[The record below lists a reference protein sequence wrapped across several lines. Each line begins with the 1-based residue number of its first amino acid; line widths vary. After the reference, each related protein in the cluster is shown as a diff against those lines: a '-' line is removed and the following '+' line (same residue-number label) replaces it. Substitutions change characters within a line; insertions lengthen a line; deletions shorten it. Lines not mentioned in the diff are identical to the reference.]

1 MKDFKVYLSIASLF
15 LLVYLVAEYKRPKPI
30 DWTPTFLKKDKI
42 PLGTYVLYN
51 RLRDIFPGADIRTY
65 REPAYNVL
73 ADHGI
78 KHATYLIIANK
89 VNIDKADYSRL
100 SAFVKQGNNVFI
112 AATYFGDFL
121 HKELKVDADSYS
133 EYRMGTDSL
142 HFVNQK
148 LDISKI
154 YMVEPEL
161 QSAHFAEFDT
171 LKAIV
176 LAQDSHQQTTYIKF
190 PMGKGALYLNT
201 TPHLFT
207 NYGLLDQGGA
217 QYASTALS
225 YLKTDKALIWDEYY
239 TLGRGGEQSIMRV
252 FFKSPPLKWAYFQA
266 LAALILYVLY
276 QMKRHQRIIPIV
288 EPLANS
294 TLGFVQV
301 VGQLYYEK
309 RNNHNIAQ
317 KKASYF
323 LEHLRQDHRLVTTI
337 LDKDF
342 TQSFANKTGVDY
354 QLAEKLVAAISYVER
369 HTSVTDRELIEL
381 NQLIE
386 NYYTQTGS
394 YGK

>member
-1 MKDFKVYLSIASLF
+1 MKDFKVYLSIASIF

-51 RLRDIFPGADIRTY
+51 QLRDIFPGADIKTY
-65 REPAYNVL
+65 REPVYNVL

-78 KHATYLIIANK
+78 KHATYIIIADE
-89 VNIDKADYSRL
+89 VNIDKADYQKL
-100 SAFVKQGNNVFI
+100 SAFIKQGNDVFI
-112 AATYFGDFL
+112 AATYFGDVL
-121 HKELKVDADSYS
+121 GKELKVEADSYS
-133 EYRMGTDSL
+133 EYRMDDDTI
-142 HFVNQK
+142 HFMNPK
-148 LDISKI
+148 LDTNINYLVQK
-154 YMVEPEL
+154 EL
-161 QSAHFAEFDT
+161 PSAHFGAFDT
-171 LKAIV
+171 LKAVV
-176 LAQDSHQQTTYIKF
+176 LAHNIHNQSTYIKF

-201 TPHLFT
+201 NPHLFT
-207 NYGLLDQGGA
+207 NYGLLGQGGA
-217 QYASTALS
+217 LYASTALS
-225 YLKTDKALIWDEYY
+225 YLKTDKDLIWDEYY
-239 TLGRGGEQSIMRV
+239 TLGRDGEQSVMRV
-252 FFKSPPLKWAYFQA
+252 FFKSPPLKWAYY
-266 LAALILYVLY
+266 LAFATLIIYVLY

-309 RNNHNIAQ
+309 RNNQNIAQ

-323 LEHLRQDHRLVTTI
+323 LEHLRQDHRLVTTV

-342 TQSFANKTGVDY
+342 TQSFANKTGIDY
-354 QLAEKLVAAISYVER
+354 ALAEKLVAAISYVER
-369 HTSVTDRELIEL
+369 HAVVTDRELIQL